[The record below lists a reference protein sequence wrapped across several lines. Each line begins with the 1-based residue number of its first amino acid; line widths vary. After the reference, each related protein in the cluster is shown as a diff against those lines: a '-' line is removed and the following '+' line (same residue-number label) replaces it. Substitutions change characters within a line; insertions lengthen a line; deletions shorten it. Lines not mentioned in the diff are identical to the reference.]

1 MNDRHKTECTLC
13 LRTIYCDESC
23 LMEEITRHMLQ
34 ALLQNP
40 NLDVDKGTGMCFE
53 CATKLQN
60 AYDFKSTCV
69 NIEKKILPF
78 FIPEENINLNEKSL
92 TKNTNSESVDGSE
105 DQKLCRFCMKVTESG
120 YCIFFTRKGETC
132 IYIRCGTKVYPGTSK

>member
-1 MNDRHKTECTLC
+1 MNDRHKTECRLC

-23 LMEEITRHMLQ
+23 LIEEVTRQMLQ

-78 FIPEENINLNEKSL
+78 FISEENMNLNEKSL
-92 TKNTNSESVDGSE
+92 KKRIQTVSQLVV
-105 DQKLCRFCMKVTESG
+105 LR
-120 YCIFFTRKGETC
+120 
-132 IYIRCGTKVYPGTSK
+132 IRSCADFV

>member
-1 MNDRHKTECTLC
+1 MNDAHKTECRLC
-13 LRTIYCDESC
+13 LTSIYCDESC
-23 LMEEITRHMLQ
+23 LIEEVTKQMLQ
-34 ALLQNP
+34 ALLLNP
-40 NLDVDKGTGMCFE
+40 NLDVDEGAEMCFE

-78 FIPEENINLNEKSL
+78 FISEENMKLNEEKSW
-92 TKNTNSESVDGSE
+92 KKITNSESLDGSE

-120 YCIFFTRKGETC
+120 CCIFLQEKENMY
-132 IYIRCGTKVYPGTSK
+132 IY